1 MKPYTDVLTTENTII
16 REFGD
21 NIDPVELM
29 WHMDENSR
37 HVTILEG
44 KGWKYQEDNKLPL
57 ELNEGDSIFIPKQT
71 FHRIYKGTTS
81 LKIKIHQ

>member
-21 NIDPVELM
+21 NIDPVELK
-29 WHMDENSR
+29 WHMDEHPR

-71 FHRIYKGTTS
+71 FHRIYKGITP
-81 LKIKIHQ
+81 LKIKIKQ

>member
-21 NIDPVELM
+21 NIDPVELK
-29 WHMDENSR
+29 WHMDSSSR

>member
-21 NIDPVELM
+21 NIDPVELK
-29 WHMDENSR
+29 WHMDSSSR

-44 KGWKYQEDNKLPL
+44 KGWKYQGDNKLPL

-71 FHRIYKGTTS
+71 FHRIYKGKTP
-81 LKIKIHQ
+81 LKIKINQ